1 MKVPLIPFIIFFVMF
16 RDYLLHKSCEKYTHR
31 EFWYSKYV
39 CAGYSLLA
47 RMTVGT
53 TTTELGSQIQ

>member
-1 MKVPLIPFIIFFVMF
+1 MRNTPTGNSSILKDI
-16 RDYLLHKSCEKYTHR
+16 
-31 EFWYSKYV
+31 

-53 TTTELGSQIQ
+53 TTIELGSQIQ